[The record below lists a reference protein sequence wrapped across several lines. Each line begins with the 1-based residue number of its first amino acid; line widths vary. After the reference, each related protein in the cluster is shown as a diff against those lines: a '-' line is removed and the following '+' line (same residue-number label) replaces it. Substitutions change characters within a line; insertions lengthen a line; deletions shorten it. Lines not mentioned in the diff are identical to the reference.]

1 MVKLFVRHPVA
12 DYGSWREQY
21 DAFDDE
27 RRDMG
32 VTAAGVYQGVDD
44 PNDIT
49 VWHDFESRDAA
60 ESFVASPRLREVM
73 DKAGVAG
80 EPSVWFTTKV

>member
-1 MVKLFVRHPVA
+1 MVKLFVRHAVS
-12 DYGSWREQY
+12 DYGTWREQY

-27 RRDMG
+27 RRGMG
-32 VTAAGVYQGVDD
+32 VTAAGVYQAVDD

-49 VWHDFESRDAA
+49 VWHDFGSREQA
-60 ESFVASPRLREVM
+60 ESFVSSPRLREVM

-80 EPSVWFTTKV
+80 EPSIWFTTKA